1 MILDKINKSFGVKI
15 FKNPNS
21 LNYNLFN
28 FFKKNIADNNEELIS
43 SYHNL
48 GYFKPNVD
56 SKELANFIS
65 NKIKEPNAKKI
76 KK

>member
-28 FFKKNIADNNEELIS
+28 FFKKNIVDNNEELIS

-48 GYFKPNVD
+48 GYFKT
-56 SKELANFIS
+56 KC
-65 NKIKEPNAKKI
+65 
-76 KK
+76 